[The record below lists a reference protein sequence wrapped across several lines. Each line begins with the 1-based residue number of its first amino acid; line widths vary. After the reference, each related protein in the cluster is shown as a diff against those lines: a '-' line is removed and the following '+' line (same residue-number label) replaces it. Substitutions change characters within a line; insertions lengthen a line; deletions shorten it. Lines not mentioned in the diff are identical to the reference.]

1 MMRGLQ
7 RRIER
12 LGQHAG
18 GTTCPECGNTPGAP
32 VVFTID
38 TTPAPERTMPA
49 QRCSRCGAIRW
60 FTIEIDSVNGT
71 PDSDY
76 AGEVG

>member
-1 MMRGLQ
+1 MRGLQ

-12 LGQHAG
+12 LAQHEG
-18 GTTCPECGNTPGAP
+18 GAACPECGTIPGAP

-49 QRCSRCGAIRW
+49 QRCPRCGAIRW
-60 FTIEIDSVNGT
+60 FTIEIDSVRGT
-71 PDSDY
+71 PDGGH
-76 AGEVG
+76 AGEVR

>member
-32 VVFTID
+32 LVFTID
-38 TTPAPERTMPA
+38 TTPAPARTMPA
-49 QRCSRCGAIRW
+49 QWCPRCGAIVW
-60 FTIEIDSVNGT
+60 FTIAIDSVNGI
-71 PDSDY
+71 PDGND
-76 AGEVG
+76 AGEVA

>member
-1 MMRGLQ
+1 MRGLR

-12 LGQHAG
+12 LGQRAG
-18 GTTCPECGNTPGAP
+18 GAACPECGNTPGAP
-32 VVFTID
+32 VVFTIV
-38 TTPAPERTMPA
+38 TTPTHERTMPT
-49 QRCSRCGAIRW
+49 QHCPRCGAIHW

-71 PDSDY
+71 PDSGY

>member
-1 MMRGLQ
+1 MRGLR

-12 LGQHAG
+12 LGQHAV

-38 TTPAPERTMPA
+38 TTHAPERTLPT
-49 QRCSRCGAIRW
+49 QRCSRCGAIHW
-60 FTIEIDSVNGT
+60 FTIEIDSVNGI
-71 PDSDY
+71 PDGGS

>member
-12 LGQHAG
+12 LGQQTG
-18 GTTCPECGNTPGAP
+18 GTTCPECGSTPGAP

-49 QRCSRCGAIRW
+49 QWCPRCGAIRW
-60 FTIEIDSVNGT
+60 FTIAIDSVKGT

-76 AGEVG
+76 AGEAG

>member
-1 MMRGLQ
+1 MRGLR

-18 GTTCPECGNTPGAP
+18 GTTCPACGNTPGAP

-38 TTPAPERTMPA
+38 PTPTHERTMPA
-49 QRCSRCGAIRW
+49 QRCPRCGAIHW
-60 FTIEIDSVNGT
+60 FTIAIDAVSGI
-71 PDSDY
+71 PDGGN

>member
-1 MMRGLQ
+1 MRGLR

-12 LGQHAG
+12 MVRHEG
-18 GTTCPECGNTPGAP
+18 GTACPACGTIPGAP

-49 QRCSRCGAIRW
+49 QRCSRCGAIHW
-60 FTIEIDSVNGT
+60 FTIAIDSVSGL
-71 PDSDY
+71 PDGGYIGD
-76 AGEVG
+76 AG